1 MYSNQR
7 PGSVIMS
14 VDIMLWNDEKT
25 LAQLLS
31 EGRLPVTAALRY
43 AVQLAEELRKLH
55 DAGGVHGAVTPSNL
69 GLGAAG
75 LVLLPA
81 PEGAARAITPYT
93 APEVVQ
99 GRPADARSDIFGF
112 GAILFE
118 MFTGRQ
124 AFDGE
129 TRAILAAN
137 LTKAPTPASG
147 SPGVDRLL
155 RRCLSKNPE
164 MRSHRMQKIIL
175 ELKLLSVAV
184 RRVDPVSG
192 AAVPRSTESDSG
204 AARSDMLQLEARL
217 AARLQ
222 VHERTIAE
230 MHRSANEAVSSLRMK
245 VAAMNSE
252 LATTHQLGANRIG
265 GGLDDAAG
273 GTILARVDRGFEVLN
288 ARIAQIERAVEEM
301 RRHASQFEHNIA
313 ADLVDI
319 EQNLKGHKA
328 SIESART
335 AMSQTDDLV
344 ERVVEALESLQAAML
359 DPDEDGERSNLAIN

>member
-1 MYSNQR
+1 MFAN
-7 PGSVIMS
+7 
-14 VDIMLWNDEKT
+14 EKRT
-25 LAQLLS
+25 LAQRLS

-43 AVQLAEELRKLH
+43 AVQLADELRKVH
-55 DAGGVHGAVTPSNL
+55 DAGAVHGAVTPSNL
-69 GLGAAG
+69 ELAATGLE
-75 LVLLPA
+75 LLPA
-81 PEGAARAITPYT
+81 PEWSVRAITPYT

-99 GRPADARSDIFGF
+99 GRPADARSDIFSF

-129 TRAILAAN
+129 TRATLAAN
-137 LTKAPTPASG
+137 LTKAPTPATG
-147 SPGVDRLL
+147 SAGVDRLL
-155 RRCLSKNPE
+155 RKCLSKNPE
-164 MRSHRMQKIIL
+164 MRSSRMQKIIL

-184 RRVDPVSG
+184 RRVDPATG
-192 AAVPRSTESDSG
+192 AALPRDTAGDSEAG
-204 AARSDMLQLEARL
+204 RPDMQGLEARL

-230 MHRSANEAVSSLRMK
+230 MHRSANEAVSTLRLK

-252 LATTHQLGANRIG
+252 LATTHQYAASRTGPR
-265 GGLDDAAG
+265 LDDVAAE
-273 GTILARVDRGFEVLN
+273 TILARVDRGFEALN
-288 ARIAQIERAVEEM
+288 ARMAQIEQTVEEM
-301 RRHASQFEHNIA
+301 RRHSSQFEHNIA

-319 EQNLKGHKA
+319 EQSLKGQGA

-344 ERVVEALESLQAAML
+344 ERVVEALESLQTAMQ
-359 DPDEDGERSNLAIN
+359 DADESGERSNLAIR

>member
-1 MYSNQR
+1 MN
-7 PGSVIMS
+7 
-14 VDIMLWNDEKT
+14 VDSMLWNDKKT
-25 LAQLLS
+25 LAQRLS

-43 AVQLAEELRKLH
+43 AVQLADELRKLH

-69 GLGAAG
+69 ELVATGLE
-75 LVLLPA
+75 LLPA
-81 PEGAARAITPYT
+81 PEESARAITPYT

-129 TRAILAAN
+129 TRATLAAN

-147 SPGVDRLL
+147 SAGVDRLL
-155 RRCLSKNPE
+155 RKCLSKNPE
-164 MRSHRMQKIIL
+164 MRSSRMQKIIL
-175 ELKLLSVAV
+175 ELKLLSAAV
-184 RRVDPVSG
+184 RRVDLVSG
-192 AAVPRSTESDSG
+192 AALPRDTAEDSG
-204 AARSDMLQLEARL
+204 AARPDMQQLEARL

-230 MHRSANEAVSSLRMK
+230 MHRSANEAVSSLRLK

-252 LATTHQLGANRIG
+252 LATTHQHGASRTG
-265 GGLDDAAG
+265 GGLDDAAAE
-273 GTILARVDRGFEVLN
+273 TILARVDRGFEVLN
-288 ARIAQIERAVEEM
+288 ARMAQIERTVEEM

-319 EQNLKGHKA
+319 EQNLKGQSA

-344 ERVVEALESLQAAML
+344 ERVVEALESLQTAML
-359 DPDEDGERSNLAIN
+359 DADEGGERSNLAIH

>member
-1 MYSNQR
+1 
-7 PGSVIMS
+7 
-14 VDIMLWNDEKT
+14 MLRNDKKT
-25 LAQLLS
+25 LAQRLS
-31 EGRLPVTAALRY
+31 EGRLPVTAALGY
-43 AVQLAEELRKLH
+43 AVQLADELRKLH

-69 GLGAAG
+69 EVVATGLG
-75 LVLLPA
+75 LLPA
-81 PEGAARAITPYT
+81 PEGSARAITPYT

-129 TRAILAAN
+129 TRAALSAN
-137 LTKAPTPASG
+137 LTKAPTPGTG
-147 SPGVDRLL
+147 SAGVDRLL
-155 RRCLSKNPE
+155 RKCLSKNPE
-164 MRSHRMQKIIL
+164 MRSSGMQKIIL

-184 RRVDPVSG
+184 RRVDMVSG
-192 AAVPRSTESDSG
+192 APLPRDTAEDSG
-204 AARSDMLQLEARL
+204 AARTDMQQLEARL

-230 MHRSANEAVSSLRMK
+230 MHRSANEAVSSLRLK

-252 LATTHQLGANRIG
+252 LATGQHAANRIG
-265 GGLDDAAG
+265 GGLDDGAAEA
-273 GTILARVDRGFEVLN
+273 ILARVDRGFEALN
-288 ARIAQIERAVEEM
+288 ARTAQIEQTVEEM

-313 ADLVDI
+313 ADLMDI
-319 EQNLKGHKA
+319 EQNLKGQRA

-344 ERVVEALESLQAAML
+344 ERVVEALESVQAAML
-359 DPDEDGERSNLAIN
+359 DPDEGGERGNLAVH

>member
-1 MYSNQR
+1 M
-7 PGSVIMS
+7 P
-14 VDIMLWNDEKT
+14 WNDKKT
-25 LAQLLS
+25 LAQRLS
-31 EGRLPVTAALRY
+31 EGRLPVVEALRY

-55 DAGGVHGAVTPSNL
+55 DGGGVHGAVTPSNL
-69 GLGAAG
+69 GLVSAG
-75 LVLLPA
+75 LQLLPA
-81 PEGAARAITPYT
+81 PEGSAQAITPYT

-129 TRAILAAN
+129 TRATLAAN
-137 LTKAPTPASG
+137 LTKAPTPAAG

-155 RRCLSKNPE
+155 RKCLSKNPE
-164 MRSHRMQKIIL
+164 MRSSRMQKIIL

-184 RRVDPVSG
+184 RRTDPVSG
-192 AAVPRSTESDSG
+192 AALPRDTAVDS
-204 AARSDMLQLEARL
+204 AAAPPEMQQLEARL

-222 VHERTIAE
+222 VHEKTIAE
-230 MHRSANEAVSSLRMK
+230 MHRSANEAVSSLRLK

-252 LATTHQLGANRIG
+252 LAATHPHGVKSTG

-273 GTILARVDRGFEVLN
+273 GTILARVDRGFEVLD
-288 ARIAQIERAVEEM
+288 ARMAQIERTVEEM

-319 EQNLKGHKA
+319 EQNLKGQIA

-344 ERVVEALESLQAAML
+344 ERVVEALESLQTAML
-359 DPDEDGERSNLAIN
+359 DPDEGGDRSNLAIN